1 MEQVALAREYL
12 ILLFPFPLV
21 LGTFGLL
28 LLILYLPYWA
38 FWTILIALLVIATL
52 FGGLRPGSFGGDR

>member
-1 MEQVALAREYL
+1 V
-12 ILLFPFPLV
+12 LLFPFPLV